1 VTVLACLACTI
12 SVDNDITILEISKSG
27 RSMRRNMMTAVAKLG
42 RRWKEAVA
50 EREVKHDDGGGERR
64 QWQSAWR
71 GR

>member
-1 VTVLACLACTI
+1 
-12 SVDNDITILEISKSG
+12 
-27 RSMRRNMMTAVAKLG
+27 MMTAVAKLG

-71 GR
+71 GG